1 MMPRFAWC
9 CPTDWETRFLL
20 LVYLKNVL
28 MGRALL
34 RYSIEKLYIEIKNPY
49 AGEGAV
55 RDGLMRWPWPAL
67 ADHPFTVRAVKRGGG
82 PHR

>member
-1 MMPRFAWC
+1 M
-9 CPTDWETRFLL
+9 L

-55 RDGLMRWPWPAL
+55 RDGLHR
-67 ADHPFTVRAVKRGGG
+67 TVRGTVMGAAAGRAAS
-82 PHR
+82 

>member
-1 MMPRFAWC
+1 MMSSIAWC

-55 RDGLMRWPWPAL
+55 RDGLPASNREG
-67 ADHPFTVRAVKRGGG
+67 HGHGCRSR
-82 PHR
+82 

>member
-1 MMPRFAWC
+1 M
-9 CPTDWETRFLL
+9 L

-49 AGEGAV
+49 AGEGTV
-55 RDGLMRWPWPAL
+55 RDGLPASNREG
-67 ADHPFTVRAVKRGGG
+67 HGHGCRSR
-82 PHR
+82 